1 MENFDVIVVGGGPA
15 GLSAAISAAKAGMKT
30 AVIERGDYPGTKN
43 VMGGVLYTQA
53 TNEVAPDFWKEAP
66 LERPVIEQRYAFL
79 SKDEIFTAGYR
90 DPAWGQ
96 APNYNAHTV
105 LRVKFDRW
113 LADQA
118 IKAGAMIITETLVE
132 DLLYHGDDVVGVRT
146 GRSEGDLGAKVVIIA
161 EGANNFL
168 ACKAGLAKPLRP
180 ENMAVVVKEIIE
192 LPPEKIEDRFCL
204 EPHEGATIELFGDS
218 TAGMMGTS
226 FIYTNKNSISVGV
239 GAMVSAMSEKGWSPN
254 DLLEH
259 LKAKPYVRRLL
270 QDGETKEYLAHL
282 IPEGGYNTIPKL
294 YRQGVMVVGDT
305 AMFVN
310 GLNREGSNLAMISGK
325 IAGNVAAEAIKSG
338 DISSQGMSVYE
349 TRLRDSFVIKDLYKF
364 RKLMP
369 FIEANPHL
377 LGEYPEILNQAAR
390 MYFTADGTPKEKVFS
405 NIMDMVFKK
414 RTKSGLAKDMFNAWR
429 ALK

>member
-1 MENFDVIVVGGGPA
+1 MEKFDVIVVGGGPA
-15 GLSAAISAAKAGMKT
+15 GLSAAISAAQAGMKT

-53 TNEVAPDFWKEAP
+53 TNEVVPDFWKEAP

-79 SKDEIFTAGYR
+79 SKDEILSAGYR

-96 APNYNAHTV
+96 PPYNAHTV

-118 IKAGAMIITETLVE
+118 VKAGVMIITETLVE

-146 GRSEGDLGAKVVIIA
+146 GRAEGDLGAQVVILA

-218 TAGMMGTS
+218 TDGMMGTS
-226 FIYTNKNSISVGV
+226 FIYTNKNSLSIGV
-239 GAMVSAMSEKGWSPN
+239 GAMVHSMSEKGWSPN
-254 DLLEH
+254 DLLEN
-259 LKAKPYVRRLL
+259 LKAKPYVKRLL
-270 QDGETKEYLAHL
+270 QGGETKEYLAHL
-282 IPEGGYNTIPKL
+282 IPEGGYNAIPKL

-325 IAGNVAAEAIKSG
+325 IAGKVAAEAIQSG
-338 DISSQGMSVYE
+338 DISAHGMSVYE
-349 TRLRDSFVIKDLYKF
+349 SRLRDSFVIKDLYKF

-369 FIEANPHL
+369 FIESNPHL
-377 LGEYPEILNQAAR
+377 LGQYPEILNQAAR
-390 MYFTADGTPKEKVFS
+390 MYFTADGTPKAQVFS
-405 NIMDMVFKK
+405 NIMDMMFKK
-414 RTKSGLAKDMFNAWR
+414 RTKTGLVKDMFNAWR